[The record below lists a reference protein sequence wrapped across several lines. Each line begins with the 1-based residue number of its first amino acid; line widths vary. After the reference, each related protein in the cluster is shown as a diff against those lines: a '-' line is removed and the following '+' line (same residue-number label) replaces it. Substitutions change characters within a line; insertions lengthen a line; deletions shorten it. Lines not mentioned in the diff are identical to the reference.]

1 MTAYTENGGNAR
13 WVFILFQHN
22 EDDYENAKALAEK
35 LGMRFVRRTSGR
47 NELNKNRKHKTQ
59 EKQKKLNLQV
69 PDKLLPQRLDRT

>member
-13 WVFILFQHN
+13 WVFIPFFHN

-47 NELNKNRKHKTQ
+47 NELNKNRKHKP
-59 EKQKKLNLQV
+59 KKS
-69 PDKLLPQRLDRT
+69 RRS